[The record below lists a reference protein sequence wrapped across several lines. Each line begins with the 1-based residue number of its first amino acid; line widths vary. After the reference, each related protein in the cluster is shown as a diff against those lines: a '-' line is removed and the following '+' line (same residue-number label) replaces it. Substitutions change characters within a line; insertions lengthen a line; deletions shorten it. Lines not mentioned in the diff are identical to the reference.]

1 MTPASSLLL
10 VLPLGVHL
18 KEGRIFIERQA
29 ANGVKRWLSNF
40 PKITLAVKLLPGEPR
55 ADEVEIDQDKLGEG
69 LTVELMPAGWTP
81 YEHFTARGGM
91 RRRLKRWIDSHDY
104 LQFAIGGTWGD
115 WAAMGAMIAARKG
128 RKASVWMDRVESEV
142 LRLTALRDTGLRR
155 VRGLFYSRIGRF
167 SERRAIQAST
177 LGLFHGNDT
186 LSKLGEFSP
195 NPFLVHNIHLS
206 KADRIS
212 PDRLGAKVQAAGA
225 GPLELVYLGRVHPDK
240 GVMDWIETLKL
251 LSMRHIPYRA
261 RWFGDGPEI
270 EEARAKVKRLGLAEC
285 VSFPG
290 RLESREEILEAL
302 RSAHMML
309 FCHMTPESPR
319 CLIEALMS
327 GTPIV
332 GYASAYSEDLIS
344 DHGGGI
350 LTEMDATKLAD
361 AVAQFH
367 FDRVGLAQLISNAA
381 KDGHDMN
388 DEAVFAHRSDLIKR
402 FTGPQPE
409 LAI

>member
-18 KEGRIFIERQA
+18 KEGRVFIERQA
-29 ANGVKRWLSNF
+29 ANGVKRWLANF
-40 PKITLAVKLLPGEPR
+40 SRMTLAVKVLPGEPS
-55 ADEVEIDQDKLGEG
+55 ADEVEIDPRKLGDA
-69 LTVELMPAGWTP
+69 LTVELMPSGWTP
-81 YEHFTARGGM
+81 YEHYSERSGM
-91 RRRLKRWIDSHDY
+91 QRRLKAWIDNHDY

-115 WAAMGAMIAARKG
+115 WAAMGAMIAAKKG
-128 RKASVWMDRVESEV
+128 RKASIWMDRVESEV
-142 LRLTALRDTGLRR
+142 LRLSALRDKGLRR
-155 VRGLFYSRIGRF
+155 VRGLFYSKISGFR
-167 SERRAIQAST
+167 ERQVIRAST

-186 LSKLGEFSP
+186 LSTLGAFSP
-195 NPFLVHNIHLS
+195 NPYLVHNIHLS

-212 PDRLGAKVQAAGA
+212 PDRLEAKVTAAGG
-225 GPLELVYLGRVHPDK
+225 GPLELVYLGRIHPDK

-251 LSMRHIPYRA
+251 LSMRHIPFRA
-261 RWFGDGPEI
+261 RWFGDGPDM
-270 EEARAKVKRLGLAEC
+270 EEARAKVERLGLSQS

-290 RLESREEILEAL
+290 RLESRDEILETL

-332 GYASAYSEDLIS
+332 GYGSAYSEDLIA
-344 DHGGGI
+344 DHAGGI

-361 AVAQFH
+361 AVAQLH
-367 FDRVGLAQLISNAA
+367 FDRAGLARLIRNAA

-388 DEAVFAHRSDLIKR
+388 DEAVFAHRSELMKR
-402 FTGPQPE
+402 FTAPQPQM
-409 LAI
+409 AI